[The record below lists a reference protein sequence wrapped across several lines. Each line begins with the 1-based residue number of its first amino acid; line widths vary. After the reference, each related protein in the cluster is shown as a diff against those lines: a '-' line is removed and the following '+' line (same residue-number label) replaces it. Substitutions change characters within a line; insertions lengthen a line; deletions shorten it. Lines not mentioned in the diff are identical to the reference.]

1 MERRPDRLPLGI
13 AIMLMSSV
21 LTCTGQLCWK
31 LASSKESVLFL
42 VGGFALYG
50 FGALLM
56 LVAMRF
62 GELSILHPM
71 LSAGYIPVSYTHLH
85 RPALSLLSIQH
96 FLLLLCQHHSASLLH
111 LVFYS
116 LAK

>member
-71 LSAGYIPVSYTHLH
+71 LSAGYILSVILGAVVLSEPVA
-85 RPALSLLSIQH
+85 PNK
-96 FLLLLCQHHSASLLH
+96 
-111 LVFYS
+111 LVGIGVIIVGLILIS
-116 LAK
+116 SSKKEEKP